1 MDKIIDLF
9 KTEGRA
15 NRAWYLWHILLDD
28 VAIVTGVVAFGLLT
42 VLAET
47 PLFILPGIG
56 VAVAGVWSGICI
68 TIKRLHDLERPA
80 WHWLLLM
87 VPIYNI
93 YLGLVL
99 LFKKGTEGPNEFG
112 PDPLAGYR
120 AIP

>member
-1 MDKIIDLF
+1 VDKIIDLF

-56 VAVAGVWSGICI
+56 VAVAGVWSGVEKFTFLIRI
-68 TIKRLHDLERPA
+68 
-80 WHWLLLM
+80 
-87 VPIYNI
+87 
-93 YLGLVL
+93 
-99 LFKKGTEGPNEFG
+99 
-112 PDPLAGYR
+112 
-120 AIP
+120 

>member
-1 MDKIIDLF
+1 M
-9 KTEGRA
+9 
-15 NRAWYLWHILLDD
+15 
-28 VAIVTGVVAFGLLT
+28 AIVTGVVAFGLLT

-47 PLFILPGIG
+47 LLFILPEMG
-56 VAVAGVWSGICI
+56 VAVAGVCI

-80 WHWLLLM
+80 RHWLLLM
-87 VPIYNI
+87 VPVYNI

-112 PDPLAGYR
+112 PDPLAGSR

>member
-1 MDKIIDLF
+1 M
-9 KTEGRA
+9 
-15 NRAWYLWHILLDD
+15 
-28 VAIVTGVVAFGLLT
+28 AIVTGVVAFGLLT

-47 PLFILPGIG
+47 PLFILPEMG

-80 WHWLLLM
+80 RHWLLLM
-87 VPIYNI
+87 VPVYNI

-112 PDPLAGYR
+112 PDPLAGSR